1 MAGVDTRMI
10 AVVDDDYAVRD
21 SLEFLLRVIGY
32 PVQAFA
38 SAADFLKAGVENF
51 SCLIT
56 DHYMPQV
63 TGLELVEWL
72 RGADTGIP
80 VLLVVGSPSPAVASR
95 AATIGVD
102 RVLERPPG
110 EHDLL
115 EFIQQSRVKP
125 PPPADRRRG
134 S

>member
-1 MAGVDTRMI
+1 MASADTRMI
-10 AVVDDDYAVRD
+10 AVIDDDYAVRD
-21 SLEFLLRVIGY
+21 SFEFLLRVVGY

-72 RGADTGIP
+72 RGAETGIP
-80 VLLVVGSPSPAVASR
+80 VLLMVGSPSPAVASR
-95 AATIGVD
+95 AAKIGVD
-102 RVLERPPG
+102 RVLERPPS
-110 EHDLL
+110 ERDLL
-115 EFIQQSRVKP
+115 EFIQQSGARP
-125 PPPADRRRG
+125 SRTDYHPG